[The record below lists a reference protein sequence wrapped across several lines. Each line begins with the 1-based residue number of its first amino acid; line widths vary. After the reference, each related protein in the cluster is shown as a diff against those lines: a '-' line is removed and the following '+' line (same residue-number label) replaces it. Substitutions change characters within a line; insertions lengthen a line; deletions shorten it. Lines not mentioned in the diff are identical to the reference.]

1 MGQGGG
7 DGVPWLASMC
17 LVGEPGERVG
27 EGRSESS
34 HSLGIAWW
42 FFFFFF
48 LMLDHKYFT
57 N

>member
-1 MGQGGG
+1 MGWGGA
-7 DGVPWLASMC
+7 DGVPWFASMC
-17 LVGEPGERVG
+17 LVEAPGERVG
-27 EGRSESS
+27 EGRSGSS

-42 FFFFFF
+42 FVFFFF